1 MRIVAVLH
9 DALEYTD
16 VTIAD
21 LHNEGFSEVILAT
34 IESLTKQE
42 VPDRL

>member
-9 DALEYTD
+9 DVLGDTG

-21 LHNEGFSEVILAT
+21 LHNEGFSEVILAA